1 MLCPEALP
9 PRPAVPAP
17 PSPAAAPGGGEPLA
31 SETPKAKSPDTVW
44 PSSPSATQ
52 CTWYTPGLSLPL
64 MAAAICW
71 PPAVD
76 LSFPRKTERPP
87 GPLSVT
93 AEPLGTD
100 VSEKA
105 RVSVDGDPGT
115 IDPGAGAE
123 VTSSGWAAA
132 TAGP

>member
-1 MLCPEALP
+1 
-9 PRPAVPAP
+9 
-17 PSPAAAPGGGEPLA
+17 
-31 SETPKAKSPDTVW
+31 
-44 PSSPSATQ
+44 
-52 CTWYTPGLSLPL
+52 
-64 MAAAICW
+64 MAEAICW

-76 LSFPRKTERPP
+76 FSFPSETERPP
-87 GPLSVT
+87 GPLRVT
-93 AEPLGTD
+93 ADPLGTE

-132 TAGP
+132 TAGPAHNAPSTTVNVTAKRRGDI